1 MLLVLE
7 MLWGRVTL
15 VIFAVSFDGMPDFK
29 GSLRALLEPE
39 NLTFIV
45 AWLAAGA
52 VFAALIFSV
61 SVISI
66 PMLLD
71 RPVDAIT
78 AGLTSLRLVLSQPGV
93 MIVWGALISALV
105 VAAML
110 PWFAGLVDR
119 RADRRPCVVARL
131 PRGGGATRHV
141 VAFLVNYCNNQDAAT
156 E

>member
-29 GSLRALLEPE
+29 GSLLALLDPE

-45 AWLAAGA
+45 AWLAVGA
-52 VFAALIFSV
+52 VFAGLIFSV

-93 MIVWGALISALV
+93 MIVWGALISALI

-110 PWFAGLVDR
+110 PWFAGLVIVGPIVGHASWHAY
-119 RADRRPCVVARL
+119 RAAVA
-131 PRGGGATRHV
+131 PPGM
-141 VAFLVNYCNNQDAAT
+141 
-156 E
+156 